1 MEAVGITPHTFITYI
16 TCITCITF
24 ITCITCITYVTYIR
38 LVLISEAGGITPL
51 VTMLSSANSLARENA
66 AGALMHLARDPA
78 NQIAIA
84 KANGILPLVTILDDG
99 TPLAHQHSAEA
110 ILRLA
115 VKNVENQTQT
125 AKHLV
130 ALLANENTG
139 E

>member
-1 MEAVGITPHTFITYI
+1 
-16 TCITCITF
+16 
-24 ITCITCITYVTYIR
+24 
-38 LVLISEAGGITPL
+38 
-51 VTMLSSANSLARENA
+51 MLSSANSLARENA